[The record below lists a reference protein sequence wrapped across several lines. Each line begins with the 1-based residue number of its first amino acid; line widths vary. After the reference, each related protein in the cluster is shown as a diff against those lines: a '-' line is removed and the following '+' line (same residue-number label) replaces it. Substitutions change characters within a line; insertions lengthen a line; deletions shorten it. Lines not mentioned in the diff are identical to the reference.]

1 MKLVDKIM
9 KVFVVLAV
17 LFFIAEAKPKQR
29 VCEVGK
35 PSGYGA
41 CQSTD
46 PPCQKGYECVGDV
59 CCKRGRVC
67 PVGKP
72 LGYGPC
78 DENGECLESDQYCYS
93 NEAGDKLCCKVGS
106 EEEEDDD
113 DDVQDCPI
121 DPCLTFTNCDPS
133 SSLDFSTLTCTFDPA
148 TCSMTIRDSAG
159 ADVTAICLPNY
170 ALK

>member
-29 VCEVGK
+29 VCEVGN
-35 PSGYGA
+35 PFGYGA

-46 PPCQKGYECVGDV
+46 PPCQKGYACVENV

-93 NEAGDKLCCKVGS
+93 NDAGDKLCCKVGS
-106 EEEEDDD
+106 EEKEDDD
-113 DDVQDCPI
+113 DQCFN
-121 DPCLTFTNCDPS
+121 DPCDTFESDGCTS
-133 SSLDFSTLTCTFDPA
+133 SSYPDPNNLSCKFDPA
-148 TCSMTIRDSAG
+148 TCQVTITDEKNN
-159 ADVTAICLPNY
+159 DVTSLCLSTTS